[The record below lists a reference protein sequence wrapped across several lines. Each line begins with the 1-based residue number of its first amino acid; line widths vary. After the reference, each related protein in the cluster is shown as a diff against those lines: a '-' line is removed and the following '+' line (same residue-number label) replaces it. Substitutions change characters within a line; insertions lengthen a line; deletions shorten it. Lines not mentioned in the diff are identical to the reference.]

1 MGARRARSLRVRS
14 EYSTGGKARVR
25 RGRCFLG
32 GRMMLAELPGLVVLV
47 RMENGALLEP
57 ALLVPG
63 LLVLLLVESTLLAAL
78 ASLASV

>member
-1 MGARRARSLRVRS
+1 
-14 EYSTGGKARVR
+14 
-25 RGRCFLG
+25 
-32 GRMMLAELPGLVVLV
+32 MMLAELPGLVVLV